1 MHRRP
6 DRTPPASRTCSA
18 GFTIIELAIAL
29 FLTALLFGGISVP
42 LATQIDTRNTE
53 RTERLLADAR
63 EALMS
68 YAVTHGHFP
77 CPADATSA
85 GLEPRSAD
93 HMTGQCPTYYGFL
106 PAATLGL
113 REALGS
119 GLAVDAWGGPGLIRY
134 AVSPQTIGPA
144 TNTNTLTR
152 AQGMRA
158 AGIPSLSDP
167 ALSLLHVCD
176 SAKGVSGANSCGSAG
191 TIVSTAPV
199 MVWSAGPNAAVGG
212 TSADEAQNPNPNG
225 GSLDRIFVSH
235 SRSTVPGKEFDD
247 VVTWVPM
254 PVLVGRMV
262 AAGRLP

>member
-1 MHRRP
+1 MQLRRDRRP
-6 DRTPPASRTCSA
+6 PGSRAGGA
-18 GFTIIELAIAL
+18 GFTIVELAIAL
-29 FLTALLFGGISVP
+29 FLIALLFGGISVP
-42 LATQIDTRNTE
+42 LATQVDTRNTE
-53 RTERLLADAR
+53 RTERLLAEAR

-85 GLEPRSAD
+85 GLEPEGAD
-93 HMTGQCPTYYGFL
+93 HITGQCPTYHGFL
-106 PAATLGL
+106 PAATLGF
-113 REALGS
+113 RDALGS
-119 GLAVDAWGGPGLIRY
+119 GYAVDAWGGAGLIRY
-134 AVSPQTIGPA
+134 AVSSQTIGPA
-144 TNTNTLTR
+144 TNANTLTR
-152 AQGMRA
+152 AHGMRA
-158 AGIPSLSDP
+158 AGIASLSDP
-167 ALSLLHVCD
+167 ALSLLHACD
-176 SAKGVSGANSCGSAG
+176 SAKGVSGGNSCGSAA

-235 SRSTVPGKEFDD
+235 VRSTVPGKEFDD